1 VVIQVNTTAG
11 PVVIDLQGLT
21 MDGENSSAIRVFL
34 MAGANNVTIKN
45 GTLQNF
51 GIQDSATA
59 DERFID
65 CTFTS
70 QANPPIGFARKPAT

>member
-1 VVIQVNTTAG
+1 
-11 PVVIDLQGLT
+11 
-21 MDGENSSAIRVFL
+21 

-45 GTLQNF
+45 GRLQNF
-51 GIQDSATA
+51 GIQDSATG

-70 QANPPIGFARKPAT
+70 QANAPIGFARKPVSFYR